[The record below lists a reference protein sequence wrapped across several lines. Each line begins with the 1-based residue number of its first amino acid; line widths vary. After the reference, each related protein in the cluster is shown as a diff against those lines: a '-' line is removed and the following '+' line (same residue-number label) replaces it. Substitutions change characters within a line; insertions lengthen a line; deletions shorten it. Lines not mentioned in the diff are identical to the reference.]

1 MKENTMATAYPLP
14 DVKKI
19 AQILG
24 TLFDGLVV
32 KPGGAFDQTPAG
44 GAWFG
49 VFVADN
55 GDPVALCGAD
65 GNLAAGFGA
74 AFSMLPVA
82 AAKDAAK
89 SRALTD
95 VMKENVREIMNI
107 CTRLMMDDTS
117 PHLKLVQIY
126 AANSLP
132 APAAALL
139 SAPRGRREF
148 QLQLPKYGE
157 GVLTLLSA

>member
-1 MKENTMATAYPLP
+1 MATAYPLP
-14 DVKKI
+14 DGKKI
-19 AQILG
+19 VRIVG
-24 TLFDGLVV
+24 MLFDGLTVN
-32 KPGGAFDQTPAG
+32 PGGAFDQTATG

-49 VFVADN
+49 VFVNNN
-55 GDPVALCGAD
+55 GEPVALCGAD
-65 GNLAAGFGA
+65 RNLAASFGA

-82 AAKDAAK
+82 AANDAAK
-89 SRALTD
+89 SRQLTD

-107 CTRLMMDDTS
+107 CTRLVMDDIS
-117 PHLKLVQIY
+117 PHLKLDQIY

-139 SAPRGRREF
+139 GAPQGRREF
-148 QLQLPKYGE
+148 QLQLPKYGG